1 MKIACQREKWQQNF
15 IKIGI
20 LKPKKTKDEDLKS

>member
-15 IKIGI
+15 IKNRTLGD
-20 LKPKKTKDEDLKS
+20 PKNSKDET